1 MKSAEKPRD
10 SQQNFHPKN
19 LIQNSD
25 KKSQKKPEKICI
37 IELPM
42 NDEKYTIKLKITDA
56 SKMSITCNAKED
68 FTSCFNY
75 AVVVSYE
82 EFCELGKSFKLC
94 DNIYDVFNTLKNI
107 FDEISFSSNSI
118 KEMKSNAKL
127 IQTENDTVSL
137 IIRIPLI
144 TGKFEEIKIGFK
156 KAKKDIEEQ
165 FRKLKKKYLKIKSI
179 VYMRKNADKSTKFPK
194 QLLDELVEEVNEI
207 DKIVKNKQFGDE
219 EALKKFSDVSPKARQ
234 SNAALLTGRVIEVPK
249 QKGKVISILFP
260 ELPLPCDYPTLI
272 EHSRV
277 NTRYKVQKFMRAS
290 EELSLINNFAFNQI
304 KYSLDFINKRKVI
317 AYDLKRSNRFNFKF

>member
-1 MKSAEKPRD
+1 MDKTNAINNPLGGSAILSESDFLSLSNVVIYNAIKIYQKEFKSNHIPATFIKFYIRELSGYDHLFDAKLRAYFD
-10 SQQNFHPKN
+10 RANNRSNR
-19 LIQNSD
+19 ISVMMNSFNMSFPLYVTKFGSDDYVEFIEVASDDDIPEDILYFAGDD
-25 KKSQKKPEKICI
+25 KM
-37 IELPM
+37 L
-42 NDEKYTIKLKITDA
+42 A
-56 SKMSITCNAKED
+56 SA
-68 FTSCFNY
+68 F
-75 AVVVSYE
+75 
-82 EFCELGKSFKLC
+82 
-94 DNIYDVFNTLKNI
+94 
-107 FDEISFSSNSI
+107 NSI
-118 KEMKSNAKL
+118 K
-127 IQTENDTVSL
+127 L
-137 IIRIPLI
+137 IIKHYAESDELRSVEYIFKDYLFSHYKADLPLS
-144 TGKFEEIKIGFK
+144 ED
-156 KAKKDIEEQ
+156 AEQ
-165 FRKLKKKYLKIKSI
+165 NTS
-179 VYMRKNADKSTKFPK
+179 N
-194 QLLDELVEEVNEI
+194 ELVEEVNEI